1 MNALTLTDITVTYP
15 DGRDTVTAV
24 DHANLSVA
32 AGEMTAVV
40 GESGSGKSTLL
51 AVAGGLTVPDSGLVD
66 VAGHRLDGAD
76 DATRT
81 RIRREHIGFIFQNP
95 GLLNSLRVRDQ
106 LLVTD
111 HIRGRALRRGRA
123 DELLDAVGLTDMG
136 SRRVTELSGG
146 QRQRVGIARAL
157 MASPELLLADEPTS
171 ALDAAASR
179 RMIGLLR
186 SLVEDLGV
194 GCAVVTHDRTLLDH
208 FDSVVEVYDGH
219 VRSAVPATAGS
230 GAVPAGPVVAG

>member
-15 DGRDTVTAV
+15 DGNEQVTAV
-24 DHANLSVA
+24 NRASLTVA
-32 AGEMTAVV
+32 RGDMVAIV

-51 AVAGGLTVPDSGLVD
+51 AVAGGLTVPDSGLID

-81 RIRREHIGFIFQNP
+81 QVRRDNIGFIFQNP
-95 GLLNSLRVRDQ
+95 GLISSLKVRDQ
-106 LLVTD
+106 LLITD
-111 HIRGRALRRGRA
+111 HIRGTALRRERA
-123 DELLDAVGLTDMG
+123 DELLAAVGLEGMG
-136 SRRVTELSGG
+136 SRRITELSGG

-157 MASPELLLADEPTS
+157 MSSPDLLLADEPTS

-179 RMIGLLR
+179 NVIGLLR
-186 SLVEDLGV
+186 ELVQDLGL

-208 FDSVVEVYDGH
+208 FDKVVEVSDGV
-219 VRSAVPATAGS
+219 VRDG
-230 GAVPAGPVVAG
+230 VAA